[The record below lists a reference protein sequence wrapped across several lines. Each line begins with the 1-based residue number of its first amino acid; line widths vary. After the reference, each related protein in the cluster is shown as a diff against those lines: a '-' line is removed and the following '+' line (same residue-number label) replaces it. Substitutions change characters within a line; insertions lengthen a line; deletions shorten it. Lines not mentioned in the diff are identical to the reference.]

1 MRVVFWCGNEPNQYA
16 LAHKLNN
23 SIGLSGIVS
32 ETRPAASSPS
42 AGVFIGKILERV
54 LIPSIGRAWRNMK
67 QFYSSQYPAFPDV
80 PVENVSSI
88 NSDAANTFTTSLRP
102 DLIIVSGTGLVRK
115 RMLSVPVSIGILNL
129 HTGLSPYVKGGP
141 NCTNWCISVGQ
152 PYLIGNTVM
161 WIDEGIDSGNIFT
174 TAFTPFTGSES
185 LNAIHVNVMEHAHAL
200 VISAVESV
208 SKGNRQSVSQK
219 QIAEGT
225 TYYTREWN
233 FIQKLKLKLNLRI
246 FRKCFKS
253 NQCDSK
259 RKGIAIVSA

>member
-16 LAHKLNN
+16 LAHKLNK

-32 ETRPAASSPS
+32 ETRPAPPAPS
-42 AGVFIGKILERV
+42 AFAVAGKILERIV
-54 LIPSIGRAWRNMK
+54 LPSIGNAWRNMK
-67 QFYSSQYPAFPDV
+67 QFYARQYPAFPEV
-80 PVENVSSI
+80 PVVDVSSI
-88 NSDAANTFTTSLRP
+88 NSDTAYTFTTNLQP

-115 RMLSVPVSIGILNL
+115 RMLSLPVSIGILNL

-141 NCTNWCISVGQ
+141 NCTNWCIAEGR

-174 TAFTPFTGSES
+174 TAFTPFTGHES
-185 LNAIHVNVMEHAHAL
+185 LNAIHVNVMEHAHSL
-200 VISAVESV
+200 VLHAVQHIA
-208 SKGNRQSVSQK
+208 KGNRQSVPQK

-233 FIQKLKLKLNLRI
+233 FIKKIKLKRNLRL
-246 FRKCFKS
+246 FRNCFKS
-253 NQCDSK
+253 NQCESK
-259 RKGIAIVSA
+259 RKEVAVVTV